1 MSVQICIYSLMIS
14 QKMKPVQYALFYL
27 GKKNIKNDDE
37 FIIMEIRDNRI
48 RRLIYQSSYTGT
60 RETDLLLGQFA
71 NKYLI
76 TLEDQQLDDYEAL
89 LAQGDQNILA
99 WVRGDLKIPAN
110 LDGAVFS
117 LIKDFNATF

>member
-1 MSVQICIYSLMIS
+1 
-14 QKMKPVQYALFYL
+14 
-27 GKKNIKNDDE
+27 
-37 FIIMEIRDNRI
+37 METRENRI

-71 NKYLI
+71 NRYLNN
-76 TLEDQQLDDYEAL
+76 LEDQQLDDYEAL

-110 LDGAVFS
+110 LNGNVFS
-117 LIKDFNATF
+117 LVKDFNTTL

>member
-1 MSVQICIYSLMIS
+1 
-14 QKMKPVQYALFYL
+14 
-27 GKKNIKNDDE
+27 
-37 FIIMEIRDNRI
+37 METRENRI

-71 NKYLI
+71 NRYLNN
-76 TLEDQQLDDYEAL
+76 LEDQQLDDYEVL

-110 LDGAVFS
+110 LNGIVFS
-117 LIKDFNATF
+117 LIKDFNTTL

>member
-1 MSVQICIYSLMIS
+1 
-14 QKMKPVQYALFYL
+14 
-27 GKKNIKNDDE
+27 
-37 FIIMEIRDNRI
+37 METRDNRI

-60 RETDLLLGQFA
+60 RETDFLLIQFA
-71 NKYLI
+71 NKYLS

-110 LDGAVFS
+110 LDGEVFS
-117 LIKDFNATF
+117 LVKDFKTTL

>member
-1 MSVQICIYSLMIS
+1 MSVQIYIYSLMIS
-14 QKMKPVQYALFYL
+14 QKMKPVQCALSYL
-27 GKKNIKNDDE
+27 DAEDVKNNDE
-37 FIIMEIRDNRI
+37 LMIMETRDNRI

-110 LDGAVFS
+110 LDGTVFS
-117 LIKDFNATF
+117 LVKDFNATF